1 MVERVGLGN
10 VNNRLLRTVENNR
23 SETAASLAKIAS
35 GNRLTGAGEDSS
47 ASSIS
52 AQLRSEVQALSQAV
66 RNTEAGA
73 NFVNTAEGGLATISD
88 LVARGRELAVQAA
101 NGTLGD
107 AQRQSLNQEFT
118 SIRSEI
124 DRIVNSLEFNGQPL
138 LNGNLGADSPNQV
151 NIQVGTGAGPENQVN
166 LNVIENAGT
175 QALGIAT
182 ADISTAEGAL
192 QAFDALGAAADQIN
206 AARGRVGATSA
217 RLSAA
222 ANALGPQIENLS
234 AAENQLAGTDI
245 AREISNLQLSQV
257 RTQASLQALAAQNR
271 QNLQIPGRLLDI
283 QG

>member
-1 MVERVGLGN
+1 MVERSGLGN
-10 VNNRLLRTVENNR
+10 ANDRLLRTVENNR
-23 SETAASLAKIAS
+23 SGTAASLAKIAT
-35 GNRLTGAGEDSS
+35 GNRLTGAGEDPT

-73 NFVNTAEGGLATISD
+73 NFVNTAEGGLATISS

-118 SIRSEI
+118 AIRGEI

-151 NIQVGTGAGPENQVN
+151 NIQVGTESGPENQIN

-192 QAFDALGAAADQIN
+192 QAFDTLGDAAGQIN
-206 AARGRVGATSA
+206 AARGRVGAASA
-217 RLSAA
+217 RLSVAV
-222 ANALGPQIENLS
+222 NALGPQIENLS

-245 AREISNLQLSQV
+245 AREVSNLQLSQL